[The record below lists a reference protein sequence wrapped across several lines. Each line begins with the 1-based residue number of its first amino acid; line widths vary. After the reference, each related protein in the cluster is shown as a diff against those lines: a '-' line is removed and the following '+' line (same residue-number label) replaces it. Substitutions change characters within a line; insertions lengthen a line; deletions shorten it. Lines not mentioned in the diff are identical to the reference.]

1 MAKKPNEIRLSV
13 NILMAAT
20 LCSGQDGERSYL
32 AGVYLKTAEK
42 ELRCVSTDGHRMLV
56 ISRELPKAVPQWLR
70 DGVIVSNG
78 SLKERLALMA
88 RVSYEQA
95 TPFDDRMVVVS
106 KSGDDLKL
114 TDPGGECVFRVKI
127 VDGTFPD
134 YERVMAKLTDAIFT
148 GGLSPN
154 GEEVPGEDVPAE
166 TIQMVGGPVPI
177 AFRSQYVKSVAD
189 VARLLGSEHVSLRTS
204 SPNNGALFTFP
215 ESDGAVLYVMPAKD
229 IPLKLAG
236 GNSAILTMPLKRSL
250 AALKAHATRNKKW
263 ANESTNPVE
272 KAEFETKAADFEG
285 RIVTLI
291 GQAPVLKALPGPKKE
306 KAANGARKAKSS
318 KDRPKAK
325 PPAKRKVKK
334 AAKPTPKTTTTAA
347 GDQKAAA

>member
-1 MAKKPNEIRLSV
+1 MAKKPNEIRLPV
-13 NILMAAT
+13 NILLAAT
-20 LCSGQDGERSYL
+20 LCSGQDGERHYL
-32 AGVYLKTAEK
+32 AGVYLKATKK
-42 ELRCVSTDGHRMLV
+42 EVRCVATDGHRMLV
-56 ISRELPKAVPQWLR
+56 ISRELPKAVPQWLQ

-95 TPFDDRMVVVS
+95 TPFEDRMVVVS
-106 KSGDDLKL
+106 KNGDDLKL
-114 TDPGGECVFRVKI
+114 TDPRGECVFRVKI

-204 SPNNGALFTFP
+204 SPNNGAMFTFP

-236 GNSAILTMPLKRSL
+236 DNSAILTLPLKRSL

-291 GQAPVLKALPGPKKE
+291 GQAPVLKALPAPKKK
-306 KAANGARKAKSS
+306 KAGKGAGKASGKKAERRAKGRRPPGKGTAKS
-318 KDRPKAK
+318 
-325 PPAKRKVKK
+325 
-334 AAKPTPKTTTTAA
+334 TPKTTTTAA

>member
-1 MAKKPNEIRLSV
+1 MAKKPNEIRLPV

-20 LCSGQDGERSYL
+20 LCSGQDGERHYL
-32 AGVYLKTAEK
+32 AGVYLKATKK

-56 ISRELPKAVPQWLR
+56 ISRELPKAVPQWLH

-95 TPFDDRMVVVS
+95 MPFEDRMVVVS
-106 KSGDDLKL
+106 KNGDDLKL
-114 TDPGGECVFRVKI
+114 TDPRGECVFRVKI

-154 GEEVPGEDVPAE
+154 GEEVPGEDVRTE

-204 SPNNGALFTFP
+204 SPNNGAMFTFP

-236 GNSAILTMPLKRSL
+236 GNSAILSLPLKRSL
-250 AALKAHATRNKKW
+250 AALRAHATRNKKW
-263 ANESTNPVE
+263 AKEATNPAE
-272 KAEFETKAADFEG
+272 QAEFASKAADFEG

-291 GQAPVLKALPGPKKE
+291 GQAPVLKALPPPKE
-306 KAANGARKAKSS
+306 KKAGKGAGKASGKKAKSRA
-318 KDRPKAK
+318 KGTRPPKKGTAE
-325 PPAKRKVKK
+325 PA
-334 AAKPTPKTTTTAA
+334 PKTTTATA